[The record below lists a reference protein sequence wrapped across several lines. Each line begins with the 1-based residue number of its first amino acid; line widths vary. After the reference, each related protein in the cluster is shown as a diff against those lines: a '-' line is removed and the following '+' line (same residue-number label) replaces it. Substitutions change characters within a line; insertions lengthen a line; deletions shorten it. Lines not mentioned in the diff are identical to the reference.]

1 MTAKISK
8 ADRGRC
14 SDVRMSG
21 LRARRTATAVGA
33 PLATLMVTILLASP
47 ADASTSPAAMITA
60 VRLLDSHTNQPSRK
74 QEALLV
80 SPAPG
85 DVLALAIETKFPGT
99 AAFTAAGVNGGGV
112 ATWTKASAYL
122 TRDAFHGQELW
133 WGVVTQPGANT
144 ITVDYTTASTS
155 ASPTSATSVS
165 VQEFAASS
173 GPSTTWSV
181 DETGQ
186 ADTGEKSTAPTYP
199 TLVPTAK
206 SEAYFGY
213 LAVPNSIAAGPTP
226 GVVYQTDARGNQ
238 NAYAA
243 SVSSSITPQ
252 ASVARAQPFSSIG
265 MLLRATT

>member
-1 MTAKISK
+1 
-8 ADRGRC
+8 
-14 SDVRMSG
+14 MSG
-21 LRARRTATAVGA
+21 LRARRTAVAVGA
-33 PLATLMVTILLASP
+33 PLAILVVTTLLASP
-47 ADASTSPAAMITA
+47 AAASTSPTAMITA
-60 VRLLDSHTNQPSRK
+60 VGLLDSHTNQPSRK
-74 QEALLV
+74 QEALSI

-99 AAFTAAGVNGGGV
+99 AAFTASGVNGGGV
-112 ATWTKASAYL
+112 ATWTRASAYL

-165 VQEFAASS
+165 VQEFTASS

-199 TLVPTAK
+199 TLTPTAK
-206 SEAYFGY
+206 PEVLFRLPRSPRLGRCWAHPRCR
-213 LAVPNSIAAGPTP
+213 VPDRRPGQPECLRGVGVLDHHTP
-226 GVVYQTDARGNQ
+226 GVCREGTALLLDRHAVPRDH
-238 NAYAA
+238 
-243 SVSSSITPQ
+243 
-252 ASVARAQPFSSIG
+252 VAGAG
-265 MLLRATT
+265 HG